1 MRFQNRGDSRGVV
14 RLTAAGLK
22 GFTSAMPLHA
32 LQVIALLGALA
43 AVLPMD
49 CTSAMAETPAPPS
62 VEASAEES
70 RSSMSGREIY
80 RRMLRNRYKR
90 GVQEIEIVST
100 DPGGSEQTT
109 VFVASLEDHRDEN
122 DDPTDG
128 KNASLLIEVS
138 SPFDMRHTRY
148 LVVSKEPG
156 PDDEFIYRPSERR
169 VRRVDLKGTPLL
181 GTDYTFRDLAYHD
194 LEGATYKRLPD
205 ETHDG
210 VPVFVVEAL
219 VTDTLDDR
227 IHKSL
232 SYLEQEH
239 FVPLRVRYWDEY
251 GVEVKELR
259 AEHASIE
266 NFGSMWVARRSKMI
280 DLLQRTE
287 SRSTVLSLDADPH
300 FTPTRFSLRR
310 LAQGR

>member
-1 MRFQNRGDSRGVV
+1 MPKAHLN
-14 RLTAAGLK
+14 LAA
-22 GFTSAMPLHA
+22 A
-32 LQVIALLGALA
+32 LVALALLIVCVPVFGG
-43 AVLPMD
+43 
-49 CTSAMAETPAPPS
+49 APPT
-62 VEASAEES
+62 EATEEL
-70 RSSMSGREIY
+70 SGREIY
-80 RRMLRNRYKR
+80 RRLLNNRYKR
-90 GVQEIEIVST
+90 GVQKIQIVST

-122 DDPTDG
+122 DEPTDG

-138 SPFDMRHTRY
+138 RPFDMRHTRY

-194 LEGATYKRLPD
+194 LEGARYQRLPD
-205 ETHDG
+205 ETLDG
-210 VPVFVVEAL
+210 VPVFVVEAH
-219 VTDTLDDR
+219 VTDTFEDR
-227 IHKSL
+227 VHKSL
-232 SYLEQEH
+232 SYVEQEH

-251 GVEVKELR
+251 GVEIKELR

-266 NFGSMWVARRSKMI
+266 NFGPMWVATRSKMI

-287 SRSTVLSLDADPH
+287 SRSTVLELDANPDFSPMQ
-300 FTPTRFSLRR
+300 FSLRR